1 MNDTTITNLKPK
13 TSQWPVPPDSVRY
26 VIPARAITRLAAHP
40 LTCDLYPRAFGHYR
54 HARGHHMHREHHND
68 HLLIYCTEGRAH
80 LSVLDQPH
88 TVAAGDL
95 LLLPAGARHRYTSDP
110 DLPWTLHWVHYA
122 GPLAD
127 AFREHMGFK
136 DGVYVRHLGRHP
148 RLLVDFN
155 GLLAV
160 RQTGFRSEGLV
171 HASNRL
177 RQLLSAVS
185 LYSDADN
192 TRNALDLELIH
203 NFMQD
208 KLGERIS
215 LQQLAELAGLS
226 PAHFATRYRK
236 LTGVAPVQHFLHL
249 KVEQACQLLDTTEL
263 SFIAISAE
271 LGYQDSYYFSRL
283 FKKVMGQS
291 PSSYRFKNRH

>member
-1 MNDTTITNLKPK
+1 MSATAVINSKPN

-26 VIPARAITRLAAHP
+26 VIPTRIIAQLAVHP

-54 HARGHHMHREHHND
+54 HARGHHMYREQHDD

-80 LSVLDQPH
+80 LSVLDQPR
-88 TVAAGDL
+88 TVAAGDV
-95 LLLPAGARHRYTSDP
+95 LLLPAGVRHRYTSDP

-127 AFREHMGFK
+127 AFREHMGFT
-136 DGVYVRHLGRHP
+136 DGVYVRRLGRHP

-160 RQTGFRSEGLV
+160 RQTGFRSAGLV

-177 RQLLSAVS
+177 RQLLAAVS
-185 LYSDADN
+185 LYRD
-192 TRNALDLELIH
+192 TRNGRHDLDLELIH
-203 NFMQD
+203 NYMQD
-208 KLGERIS
+208 HLGERVS
-215 LQQLAELAGLS
+215 LRQLAELAGLS

-263 SFIAISAE
+263 SLVAISAE

-291 PSSYRFKNRH
+291 PGGYRYKNRH